1 MIKLRIL
8 RPENYSELSSVP
20 NVITEERETGE
31 LERFEDAMLLSDG
44 EGARAKTHR
53 CPLEAGKENGVF
65 LRATRRNTA
74 LLTTGV

>member
-1 MIKLRIL
+1 
-8 RPENYSELSSVP
+8 
-20 NVITEERETGE
+20 
-31 LERFEDAMLLSDG
+31 MLLSDG